1 MATDHPG
8 PQPQVQA
15 VLSEVVGGRAG
26 AGHLVGRRHVVQHLL
41 LGGGRV
47 LGRVLEA
54 ARRRV
59 PRVVVGDL
67 AVGRVQARAGCGGG
81 ILLPVDGVG
90 VAPRPQGSL
99 HRLRGGGGG
108 DALLQREQL
117 AGLPALRHRLRRRE
131 GEGVRGGGAAA
142 RLHAAAAAEL
152 LDLRG
157 GAEVLG
163 PGAELALARPVD
175 LLQELHGDREDV
187 GGRRPRVV
195 VRVARALPVSPRSCS
210 PRPRRLL
217 PGSAASLVPSVLLLA
232 GWAGLVEGGE
242 PELEAGLAVPGAEV
256 PRLPGLPLAGP
267 RLPRAAAGGDHHGL
281 APGHGLHR
289 VPALRPAPVPGVAT
303 RGLLR
308 GGQG

>member
-1 MATDHPG
+1 M
-8 PQPQVQA
+8 
-15 VLSEVVGGRAG
+15 
-26 AGHLVGRRHVVQHLL
+26 QHLL

-67 AVGRVQARAGCGGG
+67 AVGRVQAGAGAGGG
-81 ILLPVDGVG
+81 VLLPVDGVG
-90 VAPRPQGSL
+90 VAPRPQGPL
-99 HRLRGGGGG
+99 HWLRGGGGG

-117 AGLPALRHRLRRRE
+117 AGLAALGPRLRRRE

-142 RLHAAAAAEL
+142 RLHAAAAEL

-157 GAEVLG
+157 GAELLG

-217 PGSAASLVPSVLLLA
+217 PGSAASLVPSVLLA
-232 GWAGLVEGGE
+232 GWAGLVEGGQ
-242 PELEAGLAVPGAEV
+242 PELEAGLGVPGGEV

-267 RLPRAAAGGDHHGL
+267 RLAAAGGDHHGL
-281 APGHGLHR
+281 APGDGLHR
-289 VPALRPAPVPGVAT
+289 VAALRPALVPGVAT
-303 RGLLR
+303 SGLLR
-308 GGQG
+308 STGLAVSKVYSKHYSSSIFIL

>member
-1 MATDHPG
+1 MATDHHG
-8 PQPQVQA
+8 PQPQVRA

-59 PRVVVGDL
+59 PRVVVGHL
-67 AVGRVQARAGCGGG
+67 AVGWVQARAGAGGG
-81 ILLPVDGVG
+81 VLLPVDGVG

-117 AGLPALRHRLRRRE
+117 ARLPALGPRLRRRE
-131 GEGVRGGGAAA
+131 GESVRGGGAAA
-142 RLHAAAAAEL
+142 RLHAAAEL

-195 VRVARALPVSPRSCS
+195 VSVARALPVPPRSCS

-281 APGHGLHR
+281 APGDGLHR
-289 VPALRPAPVPGVAT
+289 VPALRPALVPGVAT

-308 GGQG
+308 GAQG

>member
-1 MATDHPG
+1 MG
-8 PQPQVQA
+8 
-15 VLSEVVGGRAG
+15 VGRGRAG
-26 AGHLVGRRHVVQHLL
+26 AG
-41 LGGGRV
+41 GGV
-47 LGRVLEA
+47 
-54 ARRRV
+54 
-59 PRVVVGDL
+59 
-67 AVGRVQARAGCGGG
+67 
-81 ILLPVDGVG
+81 LLPVDGVG

-142 RLHAAAAAEL
+142 RLHAAAEL

-232 GWAGLVEGGE
+232 GPGLVEGWE

-281 APGHGLHR
+281 APGDGLHR
-289 VPALRPAPVPGVAT
+289 VPALRPALVPGVAT

-308 GGQG
+308 GAQG